1 VFKDGHSARRDA
13 GSQLRARV
21 CGLLVA
27 VAALFAALAPPAS
40 AQVSSEFYG
49 VNAGDLFKLPQAQ
62 WDPQLAAMSA
72 DGIRVLRLGA
82 WWSDLEPGQPRNGVH
97 YYAWGDTDQWV
108 AALARH
114 GIRWEPLLSF
124 SATWDSAVPGDY
136 TAYPANAADF
146 AAFAAA
152 LASRYG
158 PGGTFWSAHPELQ
171 PLPVQ
176 AYEIWNEP
184 NAALFWHPQDSAP
197 ERYADLYAATR
208 AAVHQGQPG
217 ATVVVGGLAAPGSGV
232 IPAGEF
238 VQRMLA
244 HRPDLRGN
252 IDAVAYHPYSPT
264 TGGVYAQLAGFRA
277 ALNAAAGGGIPIE
290 ITEIGWSSVDMPVA
304 TIGAGLANLA
314 ATLPR
319 ADCGVD
325 RLMPYDW
332 VGPELDPTDREQWF
346 GIQNRDGTAKASG
359 AAYAGAVQQME
370 SPSAPASGVT
380 ICGGAPD
387 PSVAAPPAPRSA
399 PRAHLRGPKL
409 ELRIRRDR
417 RRPGRLRATAR
428 CPAGCR
434 LSFQVLRLHRS
445 AMKAGGSELLAQHT
459 LRFSSRRRHVWL
471 RIPARRAGRRV
482 RVRVV
487 ATGRQG
493 RHTVRNRTIRVR

>member
-1 VFKDGHSARRDA
+1 MSN
-13 GSQLRARV
+13 
-21 CGLLVA
+21 
-27 VAALFAALAPPAS
+27 
-40 AQVSSEFYG
+40 EFYG
-49 VNAGDLFKLPQAQ
+49 VNAGDLFKLPQSQ
-62 WDPQLAAMSA
+62 WDTQLAAMSA

-82 WWSDLEPGQPRNGVH
+82 WWSDLEPAPPGPAGH
-97 YYAWGDTDQWV
+97 TYAWGDTDQWV

-152 LASRYG
+152 LAGRYG
-158 PGGTFWSAHPELQ
+158 PNGAFWAAHPELQ
-171 PLPVQ
+171 ALPVQ
-176 AYEIWNEP
+176 AYEVWNEP

-208 AAVHQGQPG
+208 AAVHQVQPG
-217 ATVVVGGLAAPGSGV
+217 ATVVVGGLAAPASGV
-232 IPAGEF
+232 IAADEF

-264 TGGVYAQLAGFRA
+264 TGGVYSQLASFRH
-277 ALNAAAGGGIPIE
+277 ALDAAAGAGIPIE

-304 TIGAGLANLA
+304 TIGSGLANLA
-314 ATLPR
+314 TTLPR
-319 ADCGVD
+319 SDCGVD

-346 GIQNRDGTAKASG
+346 GIENRDGTPKASG

-370 SPSAPASGVT
+370 SPSAPTSGVT
-380 ICGGAPD
+380 LCGGAPD
-387 PSVAAPPAPRSA
+387 PSVAAPPAPRSTTTTTRPKLHG
-399 PRAHLRGPKL
+399 PRL

-417 RRPGRLRATAR
+417 RRPSRLRATAR

-434 LSFQVLRLHRS
+434 LSFQLLRIHSS
-445 AMKAGGSELLAQHT
+445 AAKAGGSDLLARHT

-471 RIPARRAGRRV
+471 HIPSRRAGRRV

-487 ATGRQG
+487 ATGRHG
-493 RHTVRNRTIRVR
+493 RHTVRTRTIRVR